1 MAGYKIIAVGSYPS
15 PRLRTSIPFTMTTP
29 KIAIIGAGPCGL
41 TLARLLECKGI
52 TDYIVYERDEGPDAN
67 RAGGSLDIHPET
79 GQHALRQAGLIDK
92 FKEYARY
99 ADTAFAI
106 GDKDGNKILQMGE
119 GRDAPEI
126 DRAELRKILLD
137 AVPKHKIKWGHV
149 LKEVTFGHDHKPL
162 LHFSD
167 GQTQSDVR
175 LVVGADG
182 AWSKVRRAITEAAPR
197 YSGKT
202 YLEGRIRRD
211 NPFYETMAGDFGAG
225 MYLTIGDEM
234 ITITQRQGDAS
245 YRIYFG
251 LQTPEGFFRTL
262 DLHNVEATRD
272 MLLSAKCYGDWAERY
287 KDLIR
292 HATDF
297 WAWSLYALSKEDM
310 NWESVSGVTLCGDAA
325 HVTIPNG
332 EGVNLAMTDALE
344 LATSIAQHGVEHMD
358 KAVKQYE
365 EEMFPRA
372 VDSIHQGEIMAD
384 AMFVKGPEVFLEK
397 VRPMMGISNSVGS

>member
-1 MAGYKIIAVGSYPS
+1 MV
-15 PRLRTSIPFTMTTP
+15 TP
-29 KIAIIGAGPCGL
+29 QIAIIGAGPCGL

-52 TDYIVYERDEGPDAN
+52 TDYIVYERDPGPDAN

-79 GQHALRQAGLIDK
+79 GQHALRQAGLFDK
-92 FKEYARY
+92 FKQYARY

-106 GDKDGNKILQMGE
+106 GGKDGNKIFQMGE

-137 AVPKHKIKWGHV
+137 AVPKEKIKWGHI
-149 LKEVTFGHDHKPL
+149 LKEVTFGDDHRPQ
-162 LHFSD
+162 LHFGD
-167 GQTQSDVR
+167 GTVLSGIK
-175 LVVGADG
+175 LVIGADG
-182 AWSKVRRAITEAAPR
+182 AWSKVRRVITEATPQFTR
-197 YSGKT
+197 KT

-211 NPFYETMAGDFGAG
+211 NAFYETMAREFGPG
-225 MYLTIGDEM
+225 MYLTVGDEK
-234 ITITQRQGDAS
+234 ITITQRQGDGS

-251 LQTPEGFFRTL
+251 LQTTENFFRTL
-262 DLHNVEATRD
+262 DLHNVEVTRD
-272 MLLSAKCYGDWAERY
+272 MLLSPKYYGDWAERY

-297 WAWSLYALSKEDM
+297 WAWSLHTLSKEDM
-310 NWESVSGVTLCGDAA
+310 NWKPVPGATLCGDAA

-344 LATSIAQHGVEHMD
+344 LVTSIEQHGMEHLD
-358 KAVKQYE
+358 EAVQKYE
-365 EEMFPRA
+365 TEMFPRA
-372 VDSIHQGEIMAD
+372 VESIAQGSGIVE

-397 VRPMMGISNSVGS
+397 FGPMIGLTN